1 MTVRSGA
8 FCAPPGET
16 GETVKG
22 TGMVCGPAAGG
33 RNRWA
38 SVAGPS
44 ARRRLL
50 DKARKAGVGKI
61 KRNMPDAEI
70 EQMIAA
76 VQAPAPAPEPVLTEA
91 DYADMDEA
99 EDLRQ
104 VEQELATPETELEA
118 MAVDG
123 IRVLNDG
130 RRGGY
135 IKLADLRER
144 LGNPDLEV
152 FHQTLRNLSA
162 AGTIDLEEE
171 PMRWRITD
179 RDRASWI
186 RHGGADL
193 DMVALREPASVGAGN

>member
-22 TGMVCGPAAGG
+22 TGMVCGPATGG

-61 KRNMPDAEI
+61 KRNTPDAEI
-70 EQMIAA
+70 EQMIDA
-76 VQAPAPAPEPVLTEA
+76 VQAPAPEPVLTEA

-104 VEQELATPETELEA
+104 VEQELTPPEPAPEAVREA
-118 MAVDG
+118 MIVDG

-130 RRGGY
+130 RRDGY
-135 IKLADLRER
+135 VKLADVYER
-144 LGNPDLEV
+144 LGYPDLAT
-152 FHQTLRNLSA
+152 FHQTLRELDSA
-162 AGTIDLEEE
+162 GVIDLEEE

-179 RDRASWI
+179 RDRATWI

-193 DMVALREPASVGAGN
+193 DMVALRTPPGP